1 MATRR
6 MISKEVVMTDNF
18 LDLPPTTKVL
28 YFFLNLEADDDGFVG
43 NPKTVMRLTET
54 TKDDMKLLID
64 SEYVLLFDTGVVV
77 ITDWTE
83 HNAIRKDRKK
93 DTRFTKEMQQ
103 IILVDGGKYFWLS
116 DSQPT
121 DNQSATINTPNGCV
135 GEDRRGKDS
144 IGKERVVEVDKEQNQ
159 SPTPPPF
166 NQDFVNLY
174 KSFEA
179 ETGKALSPIQMQE
192 LQYMLEDFSADV
204 IHEALREAVGQGKAN
219 FAYIQAILKR
229 WKQDNLLTVELI
241 RNNKAAREVKKQQN
255 NSKPEPQTREE
266 WLANWS
272 EENPF

>member
-1 MATRR
+1 
-6 MISKEVVMTDNF
+6 
-18 LDLPPTTKVL
+18 
-28 YFFLNLEADDDGFVG
+28 
-43 NPKTVMRLTET
+43 MR
-54 TKDDMKLLID
+54 
-64 SEYVLLFDTGVVV
+64 
-77 ITDWTE
+77 
-83 HNAIRKDRKK
+83 
-93 DTRFTKEMQQ
+93 
-103 IILVDGGKYFWLS
+103 
-116 DSQPT
+116 
-121 DNQSATINTPNGCV
+121 
-135 GEDRRGKDS
+135 RRGKDS

>member
-116 DSQPT
+116 DSQPN

-179 ETGKALSPIQMQE
+179 EIGKALSPIQMQE

>member
-6 MISKEVVMTDNF
+6 MISKEVIMTDNF

-43 NPKTVMRLTET
+43 NPKTVMRLTGA
-54 TKDDMKLLID
+54 TKEDMKLLI
-64 SEYVLLFDTGVVV
+64 EGKYVLLFNTGVVV
-77 ITDWTE
+77 ITDWAE
-83 HNAIRKDRKK
+83 HNSIRKDRKK

-103 IILVDGGKYFWLS
+103 IALVEGGKYQWLS
-116 DSQPT
+116 DVQPN
-121 DNQSATINTPNGCV
+121 DNQTATIDIPNGCI

-144 IGKERVVEVDKEQNQ
+144 IGEERVVEVDKEQ
-159 SPTPPPF
+159 SPTPPIL

-174 KSFEA
+174 RSFEQ
-179 ETGKALSPIQMQE
+179 ETGNPLSPIQQQE

-219 FAYIQAILKR
+219 LAYIQAILKR
-229 WKQDNLLTVELI
+229 WKQDNLLTVELV
-241 RNNKAAREVKKQQN
+241 RNSKAARENRKQQN
-255 NSKPEPQTREE
+255 KSKQEPQTREE